1 MNNTRTFIVFAL
13 ILGAFVAVAQI
24 ALVLFGAKKSDD
36 TITASSINLLPE
48 TLNIEQL
55 QSFTDRAEKYLV
67 LTPRQFEDGV
77 DPNDALNATP
87 TPTPTPTPG
96 T

>member
-1 MNNTRTFIVFAL
+1 MNSTKTYITF
-13 ILGAFVAVAQI
+13 
-24 ALVLFGAKKSDD
+24 ALVLGAIVAISQVVVVAIAPKKSQE
-36 TITASSINLLPE
+36 TITAATINLLPE
-48 TLNIEQL
+48 SLNVEQL

-87 TPTPTPTPG
+87 TPTP
-96 T
+96 

>member
-1 MNNTRTFIVFAL
+1 MNSTRTFIIFAL
-13 ILGAFVAVAQI
+13 ILGAFVALAQI
-24 ALVLFGAKKSDD
+24 VVVAIAPNKSNE

-48 TLNIEQL
+48 SLNVEQL

-87 TPTPTPTPG
+87 TPTPTL
-96 T
+96 